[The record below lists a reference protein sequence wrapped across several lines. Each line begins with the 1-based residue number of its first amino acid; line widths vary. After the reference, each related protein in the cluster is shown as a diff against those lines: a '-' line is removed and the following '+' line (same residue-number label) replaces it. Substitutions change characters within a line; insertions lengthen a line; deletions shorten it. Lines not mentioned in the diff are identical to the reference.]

1 MDASQKT
8 EWQNGNSHKTDAR
21 RVKQAA
27 TVMTAVVMIQGGKG
41 ITRAAKQGRATAL
54 SDAAK
59 PEKMAMRAGMALR
72 SCH

>member
-1 MDASQKT
+1 
-8 EWQNGNSHKTDAR
+8 
-21 RVKQAA
+21 
-27 TVMTAVVMIQGGKG
+27 MTAVAMIQGGKG
-41 ITRAAKQGRATAL
+41 ITRAAKQGRAAAL